1 MGSFH
6 MESWERI
13 PAARLVAVADP
24 DAAAA
29 ARGTSGGGRSSPF
42 ATTALL
48 LERADIDAVCICAPS
63 ELHAPIALDA
73 IAAGK
78 HVLVE
83 KPIATALEDGLRM
96 ASAARAAG
104 VKLMVGHVE
113 RFNPAVGKLAELVA
127 EGRIGRVFRAHATRV
142 GPLPQRIRD
151 TGVAI
156 DLATHDLDIMQFVLG
171 RPITSIY
178 AQGSRCVH
186 PTQED
191 MIACLL
197 RFGESGPWGLLDV
210 NWLTPEK
217 RRELTVIGEGGMLS
231 ASYLTQDVWFTESSA
246 APTGW
251 SELARIRGDAEG
263 AAVRFALGASSRCRP
278 SSKPSRAASC
288 EDTPEPVSAH
298 EGCRALAAALAVRDS
313 AAHERPVRLLDAV
326 APARPPVRVPPAQR
340 AGALEAADDPLRHP
354 RLQRAREHPAPAGRS
369 RAGGARVSGRA

>member
-1 MGSFH
+1 MTPLRVGLIGAGKMGSFH

-13 PAARLVAVADP
+13 AAARLLAVADP
-24 DAAAA
+24 DAVAA
-29 ARGTSGGGRSSPF
+29 GRHIGRRPIESF
-42 ATTALL
+42 RDHRRL

-171 RPITSIY
+171 LPITSIY

-231 ASYLTQDVWFTESSA
+231 ASYLTQDVWFTESSS

-263 AAVRFALGASSRCRP
+263 AAVRFALRRIEPLQAELEAFARCILD
-278 SSKPSRAASC
+278 
-288 EDTPEPVSAH
+288 DTPEPVSAH

-313 AAHERPVRLLDAV
+313 AAHERPVRLLDAQV
-326 APARPPVRVPPAQR
+326 SRAAAPTPSPAPPLPPAPVPV
-340 AGALEAADDPLRHP
+340 AA
-354 RLQRAREHPAPAGRS
+354 
-369 RAGGARVSGRA
+369 